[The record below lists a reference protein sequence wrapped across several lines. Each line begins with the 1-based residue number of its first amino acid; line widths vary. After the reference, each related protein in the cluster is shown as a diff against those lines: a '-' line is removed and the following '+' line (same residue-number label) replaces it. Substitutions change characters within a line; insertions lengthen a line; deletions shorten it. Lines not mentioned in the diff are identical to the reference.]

1 MEHTAS
7 NIETYISLLPSL
19 LKVFAMFQMRLLH
32 NVDKGKP
39 LNRFFGAYWYRNG
52 NSILILKN
60 MKNSLMLR

>member
-32 NVDKGKP
+32 NEHNEHKNFVESIAIRCS
-39 LNRFFGAYWYRNG
+39 NFHINNG
-52 NSILILKN
+52 LY
-60 MKNSLMLR
+60 